1 MPLFGFFFSRSG
13 THLTLLNSTA
23 DNLTPSSALGPGA
36 SGSLATLLEACSA
49 LVHSS
54 FVVLADNSGCRMQH
68 SRYRLS
74 CPISLPKPE
83 PRGFFSSS

>member
-54 FVVLADNSGCRMQH
+54 G
-68 SRYRLS
+68 
-74 CPISLPKPE
+74 
-83 PRGFFSSS
+83 